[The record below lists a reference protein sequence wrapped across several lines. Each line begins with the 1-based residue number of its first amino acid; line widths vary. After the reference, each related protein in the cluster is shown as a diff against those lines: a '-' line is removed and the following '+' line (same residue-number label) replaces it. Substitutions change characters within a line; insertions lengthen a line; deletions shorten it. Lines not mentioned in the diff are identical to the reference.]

1 MANANIATGLTPR
14 RYRNG
19 APFVG
24 PLRKYY
30 VAAGDSTALFIG
42 DPVVIS
48 GSGDARGVPG
58 CTRATAATAGR
69 ITGVVCGIAND
80 PSVPASNDMMELGY
94 RPASTEGYVLV
105 CDDPNVLY
113 EIQEDSDGGALA
125 VTSIGLNADLIAGS
139 GSTFTRASGF
149 MLDSST
155 AATTA
160 TLQLR
165 IIQLE
170 QRADNE
176 VGANAKWLVA
186 INLPTETGAA
196 GSTGV

>member
-1 MANANIATGLTPR
+1 MPNSNAPSGLTPK

-24 PLRKYY
+24 PLRRYFHP
-30 VAAGDSTALFIG
+30 ATDSTALYIG
-42 DPVVIS
+42 DPVIIA
-48 GSGDARGVPG
+48 GSADTDGTPT
-58 CTRATAATAGR
+58 CTRATAASAGR
-69 ITGVVCGIAND
+69 ITGVVVGFEPNATLN
-80 PSVPASNDMMELGY
+80 AAGY
-94 RPASTEGYVLV
+94 GAASTAFYPLV
-105 CDDPNVLY
+105 CDDPAVLY
-113 EIQEDSDGGALA
+113 EIQEDSVGGALA
-125 VTSIGLNADLIAGS
+125 ATSVGLNADLIAAS
-139 GSTFTRASGF
+139 GNNATKQSGF

-155 AATTA
+155 AAVTA

-165 IIQLE
+165 VVQLE

-176 VGANAKWLVA
+176 IGTNAKWLVA

>member
-1 MANANIATGLTPR
+1 MANGNAATGLTPKRLRNGSPWMGPAR
-14 RYRNG
+14 RYYHP
-19 APFVG
+19 ATD
-24 PLRKYY
+24 
-30 VAAGDSTALFIG
+30 ATALFIG
-42 DPVVIS
+42 DPVIIA
-48 GSGDARGVPG
+48 GSADGDGTPTV
-58 CTRATAATAGR
+58 TRATAAGAGR
-69 ITGVVCGIAND
+69 ITGVVVGFEPNSTINA
-80 PSVPASNDMMELGY
+80 AGY
-94 RPASTEGYVLV
+94 GAASTGFYVLV

-113 EIQEDSDGGALA
+113 EIQEDSVGGALA
-125 VTSIGLNADLIAGS
+125 ATSVGLNADLIAAA
-139 GSTFTRASGF
+139 GSTATKQSGF

-165 IIQLE
+165 IVQLE

-176 VGANAKWLVA
+176 IGNYAKWLVA

>member
-1 MANANIATGLTPR
+1 MPNANLPLGLVPR

-24 PLRKYY
+24 PLRRYY
-30 VAAGDSTALFIG
+30 VPASDSTALFIG
-42 DPVVIS
+42 DPVIIA
-48 GSGDARGVPG
+48 GSADARGTPS
-58 CTRATAATAGR
+58 CTRATAGSAGR

-80 PSVPASNDMMELGY
+80 PAVPASNDMLELGY

-113 EIQEDSDGGALA
+113 EIQEDSVGGALA
-125 VTSIGLNADLIAGS
+125 ATSVGLNADLIAAT
-139 GSTFTRASGF
+139 GSTYTRASGF

-160 TLQLR
+160 TLQVR
-165 IIQLE
+165 IVQLE
-170 QRADNE
+170 QREDNE
-176 VGANAKWLVA
+176 IGANAKWLVA

>member
-1 MANANIATGLTPR
+1 MANSDLPSGLTPR

-30 VAAGDSTALFIG
+30 VPASDGTALFIG
-42 DPVVIS
+42 DPVILA
-48 GSGDARGVPG
+48 GTGDAKGVPAV
-58 CTRATAATAGR
+58 TRATAASAGR
-69 ITGVVCGIAND
+69 ITGVVVGIAND
-80 PSVPASNDMMELGY
+80 DTLAASNDMMETGY
-94 RPASTEGYVLV
+94 RAASTAGYVLV
-105 CDDPNVLY
+105 CDDPDVLY

-125 VTSIGLNADLIAGS
+125 VTNIGQNADLIAAA
-139 GSTFTRASGF
+139 GSTVTRRSGF
-149 MLDSST
+149 ELDSST

-165 IIQLE
+165 IIELA
-170 QRADNE
+170 QRPDNE
-176 VGANAKWLVA
+176 IGANAKWLVA

>member
-1 MANANIATGLTPR
+1 MPNANIATGLTPK
-14 RYRNG
+14 RYRGG

-24 PLRKYY
+24 PLRRY
-30 VAAGDSTALFIG
+30 VHLAADSTALYIG
-42 DPVVIS
+42 DPVILSGTADADGTPSVI
-48 GSGDARGVPG
+48 
-58 CTRATAATAGR
+58 RATAASAGR
-69 ITGVVCGIAND
+69 ITGVVVGFEPNATINA
-80 PSVPASNDMMELGY
+80 AGY
-94 RPASTEGYVLV
+94 GAASTLFYPLV
-105 CDDPNVLY
+105 CDDPAVLY
-113 EIQEDSDGGALA
+113 EIQEDSVGGALA
-125 VTSIGLNADLIAGS
+125 VTSVGLNADLIAAAGNNA
-139 GSTFTRASGF
+139 TKQSGF

-165 IIQLE
+165 VVQLE

-176 VGANAKWLVA
+176 IGANAKWLVA

>member
-1 MANANIATGLTPR
+1 MANSNAATGLWPK

-19 APFVG
+19 SPWMGAC
-24 PLRKYY
+24 RRYY
-30 VAAGDSTALFIG
+30 HPATDSTALFIG
-42 DPVVIS
+42 DPVIIA
-48 GSGDARGVPG
+48 GSADGDGTPTA
-58 CTRATAATAGR
+58 TRATAASAGR
-69 ITGVVCGIAND
+69 ITGVVVGFD
-80 PSVPASNDMMELGY
+80 PNPTINAAGY
-94 RPASTEGYVLV
+94 GAASTAFYVLV
-105 CDDPNVLY
+105 ADDPALLF
-113 EIQEDSDGGALA
+113 EIQEDSVGGALA
-125 VTSIGLNADLIAGS
+125 ATSVGLNADLIAAS
-139 GSTFTRASGF
+139 GSAATKQSGF

-170 QRADNE
+170 QRADN
-176 VGANAKWLVA
+176 VIGDNAKWLVA

>member
-1 MANANIATGLTPR
+1 MPNVSGPRGLVAK

-30 VAAGDSTALFIG
+30 VSAGDSTALFIG
-42 DPVVIS
+42 DPVIIS
-48 GSGDARGVPG
+48 GTGDAKGVPG
-58 CTRATAATAGR
+58 CTRSTAASAGR

-80 PSVPASNDMMELGY
+80 ESLPASNDMLELGY
-94 RPASTEGYVLV
+94 RPASTAGYVLV

-113 EIQEDSDGGALA
+113 EIEEDSVGGALA
-125 VTSIGLNADLIAGS
+125 VTAIGLNADLVAAA
-139 GSTFTRASGF
+139 GSTFTRNSGF

-165 IIQLE
+165 IVGLE
-170 QRADNE
+170 QRPDNE
-176 VGANAKWLVA
+176 VGASAKWLVA
-186 INLPTETGAA
+186 INLPTETGVA